1 MCFKRRGGS
10 SPPFPTTQKVVNESL
25 GGADSFSS
33 GKILRQVEGGAIK
46 GNIGRSD
53 SCRAEEADR
62 GEKNKGSLTKGI
74 AGPLCRDGSTIY
86 IYRL

>member
-1 MCFKRRGGS
+1 MLEKAWGFE
-10 SPPFPTTQKVVNESL
+10 SPQPHHAEVVTVFL
-25 GGADSFSS
+25 AGADSFSS

-46 GNIGRSD
+46 GGIARLD
-53 SCRAEEADR
+53 SHRAEEADR

-74 AGPLCRDGSTIY
+74 AGPLCRDGSNIC